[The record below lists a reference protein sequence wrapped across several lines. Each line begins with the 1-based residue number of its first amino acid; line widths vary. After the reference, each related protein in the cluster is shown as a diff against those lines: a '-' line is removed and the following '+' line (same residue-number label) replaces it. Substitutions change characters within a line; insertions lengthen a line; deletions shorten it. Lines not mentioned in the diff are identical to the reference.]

1 MRESW
6 GSRPTVH
13 IPTRPALGSDR
24 GNRADR
30 ARWPHLA
37 WGPGWPPHGDPIL

>member
-1 MRESW
+1 MYRMRESW

-24 GNRADR
+24 GNRAGMR
-30 ARWPHLA
+30 TWLTAAR
-37 WGPGWPPHGDPIL
+37 